1 MKDKISCNLGEQIQL
16 LKSQLETFKSTAKRF
31 EKTVNLQLLELLP
44 EIIKINAAI
53 NKDYN
58 PKDFFKEID
67 RFKSSLDRY
76 QTYHSI
82 QKTMPNNTQ
91 KLCTIPAPPPMPP
104 AQVEHNTYPEVR
116 TLIKKRLPK
125 CVTISN
131 GSMTDQMQSELLKGR
146 QRLKVVQMQRTPSGS
161 PRNKPKPTVVTL
173 NDYLHQEL
181 RKKFKS
187 KDLSDQ

>member
-1 MKDKISCNLGEQIQL
+1 MKDRISYNLGEQIQL
-16 LKSQLETFKSTAKRF
+16 LKSQLEIFKSTAKRV

-44 EIIKINAAI
+44 DIIKINVGT
-53 NKDYN
+53 NQDYN
-58 PKDFFKEID
+58 QNDFFKEID

-91 KLCTIPAPPPMPP
+91 KLRTIPAPPPMPP
-104 AQVEHNTYPEVR
+104 AALVKHTTYPEIR
-116 TLIKKRLPK
+116 TPIKKRLPK
-125 CVTISN
+125 SVISN
-131 GSMTDQMQSELLKGR
+131 GSMTNQMQSELLKGR

-161 PRNKPKPTVVTL
+161 PRNKPKPTVVTW

-181 RKKFKS
+181 RKKFES
-187 KDLSDQ
+187 KEVCDQ